1 MATCLYGL
9 SRTCFSF
16 VSQVRLDTTSSL
28 NNGHPSGYAV
38 PGTLREMFPQQ
49 SSSSPGR
56 GDRDHGQQ
64 QQHRLLSRS
73 FNDYDAQASL
83 PNMYPV
89 KGQRGAPE
97 FPMLTDGGRSG
108 SAGDAYVMRGGFKMP
123 RPQIL

>member
-1 MATCLYGL
+1 
-9 SRTCFSF
+9 
-16 VSQVRLDTTSSL
+16 
-28 NNGHPSGYAV
+28 
-38 PGTLREMFPQQ
+38 MFPQQ

-56 GDRDHGQQ
+56 LDRDHGQ

-89 KGQRGAPE
+89 KGQHRGPPE
-97 FPMLTDGGRSG
+97 LPMLTDGRTG
-108 SAGDAYVMRGGFKMP
+108 SADGNWVLRAGFKMP